1 MRKIAEFVKE
11 VKSEVSKV
19 TWSTRK
25 ETSTTTMAILFMV
38 FLAALFFMF
47 VDWIFASFMKLIF

>member
-1 MRKIAEFVKE
+1 MRKITEFVKE